1 MISRIISVIAFGAI
15 FGLFPLIMFY
25 GGIWV
30 NYFKFYE
37 IKEYFNGFF
46 TQNLNLYFYAVF
58 GLFSGICFVGKGNF
72 LKIVY
77 LLCVI
82 VFASTLIPSVGKSAG
97 SKLFLKENTRIVIDG
112 KSQLVR
118 VLYRDKYKFYYNT
131 RDNPKVV
138 RVSLNANR

>member
-1 MISRIISVIAFGAI
+1 MISRIVSVIAFGTI

-46 TQNLNLYFYAVF
+46 TQNLNLYFYAAF

-72 LKIVY
+72 LKIMY

-82 VFASTLIPSVGKSAG
+82 IFASTLIPSVGKSAG
-97 SKLFLKENTRIVIDG
+97 SKLFLKENTRIVING

-118 VLYRDKYKFYYNT
+118 VIYRDKYKFYYNT

-138 RVSLNANR
+138 RVNLNANR